1 MASSTALSCFS
12 SSSRRFAC
20 GFLICG
26 GRANTGGGLLA
37 TIFAGGGSWGG
48 VSGFR
53 LLILIPVSDSPLS
66 SSWGNTGLSSRLTA
80 GPLSVSLICC
90 FWPESFMGSI
100 ALLLD
105 WPYDTVPC
113 VSLLFTL
120 ALLRL
125 STLDAELLWELL
137 EWDLDLVRDLVGDLV
152 LDLDLDDPVLDR
164 DLDRL
169 DENVL
174 PALPLERERDRDLE
188 NVSWLAS
195 FLMRPN
201 LSNLSRR
208 GTLGGLM
215 STGGGTTLLL
225 AVTLVFISC
234 RGGGGGGEESLM
246 GDRVLSITPL
256 LLSLVSILFILGSGL
271 RGILSILS
279 LSSILFGLI
288 SGLRSILSIL
298 SLSSILFALDSGLRG
313 ILSILSLVSILFVLV
328 SGLRGMLSILGSLG
342 STGLRGIGGRVCG
355 PVGGIGLPPFMDGI
369 DRKPDFSLSREPGA
383 TR

>member
-234 RGGGGGGEESLM
+234 RGGGGGGEESL
-246 GDRVLSITPL
+246 
-256 LLSLVSILFILGSGL
+256 SLVSILFTLGSGLRGILSILSMASILFVLASGL

-288 SGLRSILSIL
+288 SGLRS
-298 SLSSILFALDSGLRG
+298 

-369 DRKPDFSLSREPGA
+369 DLKPDFSLSREPGA

>member
-1 MASSTALSCFS
+1 M
-12 SSSRRFAC
+12 
-20 GFLICG
+20 
-26 GRANTGGGLLA
+26 
-37 TIFAGGGSWGG
+37 
-48 VSGFR
+48 SGFR

-90 FWPESFMGSI
+90 FWPESFIGSI

-215 STGGGTTLLL
+215 STGGGTTL
-225 AVTLVFISC
+225 
-234 RGGGGGGEESLM
+234 
-246 GDRVLSITPL
+246 
-256 LLSLVSILFILGSGL
+256 SLVSILFILGSGLRGILSILSMASILFVLASGL